1 MSKKKVTLPSGATVT
16 LRDPK
21 DLRVKDRKKI
31 YANTGKADEGIMQA
45 LSLTDGLLAVLIEDW
60 SFDFIIPSIK
70 IDSLDELEMADYD
83 FLVEETKEAQKVL
96 FPALANTEANEKD
109 AESPLENSNV

>member
-1 MSKKKVTLPSGATVT
+1 MAKKTIKLPSGAEVT

-21 DLRVKDRKKI
+21 ELRVKDRKKI
-31 YANTGKADEGIMQA
+31 FQNAAKAEEGIMQA
-45 LSLTDGLLAVLIEDW
+45 LSLTDGLIAVLIESW
-60 SFDFIIPSIK
+60 SLDLIIPSVRISS
-70 IDSLDELEMADYD
+70 IDELEMADYD

-109 AESPLENSNV
+109 AESPLENSNA